1 MLAIVEQPGLGPLA
15 MTIDTQLAILV
26 VDDYASMRRIMRS
39 LLTRIGF
46 DELDEAADVH
56 GALAMMHRRRYG
68 LVISDWNMEP
78 LSGLDFLKMVRSDPS
93 IAATPLMLVT
103 ANEKPEYAT
112 QALAAGATD
121 YLVKPFG
128 EQLLRDR
135 IRAIFRTARAA

>member
-1 MLAIVEQPGLGPLA
+1 
-15 MTIDTQLAILV
+15 MTLDTQLAILV

-46 DELDEAADVH
+46 DEVDQAADVH
-56 GALAMMHRRRYG
+56 EALAMMHRRAYG

-78 LSGLDFLKMVRSDPS
+78 LSGLDFLKMVRSDRS

-103 ANEKPEYAT
+103 ANEKAEYSA

-128 EQLLRDR
+128 EQVLRDR
-135 IRAIFRTARAA
+135 IRAIFRTVRAA